1 VGIIDSLSAGYRFLT
16 RKLAL
21 ILIPIGVDL
30 LLWWLPRFSVA
41 PLFQRAAQFY
51 SDAAARTEMPS
62 DMANM
67 AQQVAQTLSE
77 AGQHSNLLNLMLWI
91 SSSLLHLPSLL
102 YVVELHRAVGPQ
114 ELAGF
119 VRVLGLGI
127 LLTLA
132 GIAIGVTYL
141 MLLARQL
148 PIGAAPKTWTWRQLP
163 WLVIRHW
170 LQLIAFLALLAVA
183 LIAIFV
189 PLSIGIALLSFI
201 SSGLTTLLAFVF
213 GGLIMML
220 FLYLYFVPA
229 GLILDDLRLPRAI
242 AQSFRL
248 VRDNFWSTLGL
259 ILLSELISL
268 GFNVILG
275 RLVAYQPLGT
285 LAAIVA
291 NAFIGSG
298 LAMGFLVFYRSRVLL
313 AQGEPL
319 QMEI

>member
-1 VGIIDSLSAGYRFLT
+1 MGIIDSLSAGYRFLT
-16 RKLAL
+16 RKLGL
-21 ILIPIGVDL
+21 ILIPVTLDL

-41 PLFQRAAQFY
+41 PLFQQAAQFY
-51 SDAAARTEMPS
+51 SDAAARTEMPG

-67 AQQVAQTLSE
+67 AQQVAQTLNE

-91 SSSLLHLPSLL
+91 SGALLHLPSLL
-102 YVVELHRAVGPQ
+102 YVVEPPHGVASQ
-114 ELAGF
+114 EMAGLA
-119 VRVLGLGI
+119 RVFGLGV
-127 LLTLA
+127 LLILA
-132 GIAIGVTYL
+132 GIAIGVVYL
-141 MLLARQL
+141 TLLASQL
-148 PIGAAPKTWTWRQLP
+148 PIGAASKSWHWRQLP
-163 WLVIRHW
+163 WLVLRHW
-170 LQLIAFLALLAVA
+170 LQLIAFLGLVVVA

-189 PLSIGIALLSFI
+189 PLSIGIALVSFI
-201 SSGLTTLLAFVF
+201 SSGLTTVLAFLF
-213 GGLIMML
+213 GGLITVL

-268 GFNVILG
+268 GFNTILG
-275 RLVAYQPLGT
+275 RLVAYEPLGT
-285 LAAIVA
+285 LAAIVV

-298 LAMGFLVFYRSRVLL
+298 LAMGFLIFYRSRVLL